1 MIRTIGLTKQFGETT
16 AVENLTLEVRE
27 GEVFGFLGPNGAG
40 KTTTVRMLATLIAPT
55 AGQAWVAGQQLGVNE
70 ENNTLIRRS
79 VGLLTEVP
87 GLYERLSAERNLH
100 IFAQLYS
107 IPDGKA
113 QVQRYLQLMDL
124 WQYRAAPV
132 SSFSKGMKQ
141 KLAIARALLHEPSV
155 LFLDEPTSGLDPE
168 SARMVRN
175 AIDELRTQGRT
186 VFLCTHNLV
195 EADELCD
202 RVGIMRQHLLL
213 VNTPEHLREEL
224 WEPQIK
230 LRIRGD
236 PTRFQAL
243 LNALPFVKHVSV
255 ADDTLFATLINGSE
269 KQEAAAAMIRRLVE
283 AGADLFSVGEAEH
296 SLEDA
301 YLTYL
306 SEDEPA
312 RRPRSLTAPLPERG
326 RATGPMSR
334 GEWGQWGQ

>member
-16 AVENLTLEVRE
+16 AVENLTLEVAE

-55 AGQAWVAGQQLGVNE
+55 AGEAWVAGQQLGVNE

-87 GLYERLSAERNLH
+87 GLYDRLSAERNLY
-100 IFAQLYS
+100 IFAGLYS
-107 IPDGKA
+107 IPDGKE
-113 QVQRYLQLMDL
+113 QVKRYLQLMDL
-124 WQYRAAPV
+124 WQHRKAPV

-141 KLAIARALLHEPSV
+141 KLAIARALLHDPPV

-195 EADELCD
+195 EADQLCD
-202 RVGIMRQHLLL
+202 RVGIMRQRLLL
-213 VNTPEHLREEL
+213 VNTPEQLREEL

-230 LRIRGD
+230 LRIRGH
-236 PTRFQAL
+236 PARYQAL
-243 LNALPFVKHVSV
+243 LGGLPFVKSV
-255 ADDTLFATLINGSE
+255 TVAEDTLFATLTNGSE

-301 YLTYL
+301 YLVYL
-306 SEDEPA
+306 SEERPPQ
-312 RRPRSLTAPLPERG
+312 RPRASTAPLPEWRG
-326 RATGPMSR
+326 ATGPIPR
-334 GEWGQWGQ
+334 GGFGQ

>member
-16 AVENLTLEVRE
+16 AVENLTLEVNE

-55 AGQAWVAGQQLGVNE
+55 AGEAWVAGQQLGVNE
-70 ENNTLIRRS
+70 HNNTLIRRS

-87 GLYERLSAERNLH
+87 GLYDRLSAERNLL
-100 IFAQLYS
+100 IFAGLYS

-113 QVQRYLQLMDL
+113 QVKRYLQLLDL
-124 WQYRAAPV
+124 WQHRKAPV

-141 KLAIARALLHEPSV
+141 KLAIARALLHEPAV

-168 SARMVRN
+168 SARMVRH
-175 AIDELRTQGRT
+175 AINDLRSQGRT

-195 EADELCD
+195 EADQLCD
-202 RVGIMRQHLLL
+202 RVGIMRQRLLL
-213 VNTPEHLREEL
+213 VDTPEHLREEL

-230 LRIRGD
+230 LRIRGH
-236 PTRFQAL
+236 PARYQSL
-243 LNALPFVKHVSV
+243 LSTLPFVKNVSV
-255 ADDTLFATLINGSE
+255 AEDTLFATLTNGSE

-301 YLTYL
+301 YLIYL
-306 SEDEPA
+306 SEETPA
-312 RRPRSLTAPLPERG
+312 QRAPSLTMPLPRQPRVTEPMPRG
-326 RATGPMSR
+326 GKEA
-334 GEWGQWGQ
+334 